1 MANCLIC
8 CYMQRLEHKVASG
21 VAWSFSEKLLSM
33 VVQMVVSIIVARQLA
48 PADFGVMAIMTFF
61 TSVALAIVDSGF
73 SQTLIRKA
81 YPTDE
86 DYRSVLGFNV
96 VVSVVLYALFV
107 AAAYPLAELYSAPV
121 IRDIAPVLF
130 LVLPINSLC
139 VVQTV
144 MFTREFRFA
153 LLSKIVFVAS
163 LVSGVV
169 AVVMAVAGCGI
180 WSLVAQRLL
189 MMGIKAVAFWSIRR
203 WHTTARFSFAALR
216 AMAPFSLRLLTT
228 DLIASI
234 YNNVAQLFIGKM
246 HSTGMLGYYSQAQ
259 KLKDLP
265 VTSTVQAVQG
275 VTYPA
280 LSKLEGDD
288 AKFSAGYI
296 RILQLLSF
304 VLFPVMLGLVAIA
317 PDMFMLLLGQ
327 KWMPTVPYF
336 EILALSGMAYPLAVV
351 SYNILKVRS
360 DGRVIVRLEV
370 VKRVIMTAVL
380 CYTIPRGVESVA
392 WGMTAMAFV
401 EFFINTVAALR
412 YLSIGAVRLLAT
424 LLPQL
429 ALAVVMFG
437 ALDLLEPYAASLS
450 LGLRLVA
457 EIVAGVIVYAAGA
470 FIFRLRALR
479 ELQSLLRGYIAK

>member
-1 MANCLIC
+1 MAEAK
-8 CYMQRLEHKVASG
+8 LEHKVVNG
-21 VAWSFSEKLLSM
+21 VAWSFSEKFLSM
-33 VVQMVVSIIVARQLA
+33 VVQMVVSIVVARQLA
-48 PADFGVMAIMTFF
+48 PDDFGIMAIMTFF

-73 SQTLIRKA
+73 SQTLIRKPH
-81 YPTDE
+81 PTDTE
-86 DYRSVLGFNV
+86 YRSVLGFNV
-96 VVSVVLYALFV
+96 VVSLVLYVVFLALSS
-107 AAAYPLAELYSAPV
+107 PLAALYDAPV

-153 LLSKIVFVAS
+153 LLSKIVFFSS
-163 LVSGVV
+163 LLSGIV

-189 MMGIKAVAFWSIRR
+189 MMGLKAAAFWWIRR
-203 WHTTARFSFAALR
+203 WRTSAPFSLASLR
-216 AMAPFSLRLLTT
+216 AMAPFSLRLLAT

-246 HSTGMLGYYSQAQ
+246 HSTSALGYYAQAQ

-265 VTSTVQAVQG
+265 VTSIVQAVQG

-280 LSKLEGDD
+280 LAEVDGDER
-288 AKFSAGYI
+288 KFSEAYM
-296 RILQLLSF
+296 RIVRLLSF
-304 VLFPVMLGLVAIA
+304 VIFPVMLGFVAIA
-317 PDMFMLLLGQ
+317 PDMFMLLLGY

-336 EILALSGMAYPLAVV
+336 EILALSGMAYPLAMV

-360 DGRVIVRLEV
+360 DGRVIVRLELL
-370 VKRVIMTAVL
+370 KRIIMTAVL

-401 EFFINTVAALR
+401 ELFINTAMALR
-412 YLSIGAVRLLAT
+412 YLSVGVVGLLVNI
-424 LLPQL
+424 LPQL
-429 ALAVVMFG
+429 VLAATMFVALYLA
-437 ALDLLEPYAASLS
+437 EPYIATLTP
-450 LGLRLVA
+450 GLRLLV
-457 EIVAGVIVYAAGA
+457 EVTAGVAIYASGA
-470 FIFRLRALR
+470 YIFRLRAMNEALA
-479 ELQSLLRGYIAK
+479 LLRGYISKSA